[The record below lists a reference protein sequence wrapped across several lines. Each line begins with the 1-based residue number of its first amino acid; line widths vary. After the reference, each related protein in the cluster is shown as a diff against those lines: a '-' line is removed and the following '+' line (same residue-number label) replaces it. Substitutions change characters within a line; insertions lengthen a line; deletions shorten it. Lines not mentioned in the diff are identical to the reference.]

1 MFLPGRVHQTAVKE
15 LPPMAA
21 CDAIAKAWRPY
32 RTVGSW
38 FMWHVVETK
47 EAAYTFL

>member
-1 MFLPGRVHQTAVKE
+1 
-15 LPPMAA
+15 MAA
-21 CDAIAKAWRPY
+21 CDAIAEAWHPY

-38 FMWHVVETK
+38 SMWHVVETK